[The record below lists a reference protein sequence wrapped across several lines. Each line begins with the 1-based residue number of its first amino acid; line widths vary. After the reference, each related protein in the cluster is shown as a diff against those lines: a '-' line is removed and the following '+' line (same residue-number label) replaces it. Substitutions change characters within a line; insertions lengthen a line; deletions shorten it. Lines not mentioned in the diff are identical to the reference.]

1 MDEDF
6 RRSTGIKV
14 GALDG
19 PAIVIHQLLC
29 HSRVVL
35 CPEEGPDINLARGV
49 RELDERSVE
58 REVLGITPNI
68 IVTNFA
74 LEE

>member
-6 RRSTGIKV
+6 CRATGIKV

-35 CPEEGPDINLARGV
+35 CPEERTDINLARGV
-49 RELDERSVE
+49 GELDERGVE
-58 REVLGITPNI
+58 RVVFRITPNI
-68 IVTNFA
+68 IVTNFV